1 MMVPPLSHVQ
11 ETDTKT
17 DTATKKP
24 TPQAHRKLQQETVI
38 ETGKLLGQKA
48 YKRKITTSGDK

>member
-1 MMVPPLSHVQ
+1 MVPPLSHVQ